1 MNNVQKSTNKLA
13 KMGVLAAISIVL
25 VSIVHIPFIAPVSF
39 LEYDPAD
46 IPILLG
52 TFALGPWAGLILTIV
67 TSVIQGLTVSAGSGL
82 YGIIMHIIATG
93 ANCVVA
99 GSIYFKKKNK
109 KRAIIAL
116 ALGIIIHT
124 LIMIPANLFIT
135 PVFTGWPVSAV
146 VEVLPWIILFNI
158 VKTVVNAFLTFILY
172 KRVSGILHK

>member
-1 MNNVQKSTNKLA
+1 
-13 KMGVLAAISIVL
+13 MGVLAAISVVL
-25 VSIVHIPFIAPVSF
+25 VSIVHIPFVAPVSF

-82 YGIIMHIIATG
+82 YGIIMHILATG

-116 ALGIIIHT
+116 IAGSLTHII
-124 LIMIPANLFIT
+124 IMIPANLFIT

-146 VEVLPWIILFNI
+146 IEVLPWITLFNL
-158 VKTVVNAFLTFILY
+158 VKTAVNSALTFVLY